1 MGGLESVFIPALSGY
16 VYHRT
21 SYKLRSQINRESG
34 YHVLFR
40 SAVIGIFSYPVA
52 YLVTW
57 FLFSHLPNYAAT
69 NFPFLAGWIPSGSI
83 PTSFF
88 PFLTGWISIGLCW
101 CVASIKNRRS
111 DKEEVEAG
119 VAAEM
124 GDFLSLLMRDCNKR
138 DKMMEIT
145 LKNRKVYV
153 GLPISSPGPRLSTD
167 QFIRILPFMSGYRD
181 EESLESHFNTYYEW
195 VSEPGDD
202 RYLKNVLNLDAGDFA
217 VTIARKEIVS
227 ARIFDEEVYVRFI
240 TGKWQ

>member
-1 MGGLESVFIPALSGY
+1 
-16 VYHRT
+16 
-21 SYKLRSQINRESG
+21 
-34 YHVLFR
+34 
-40 SAVIGIFSYPVA
+40 
-52 YLVTW
+52 
-57 FLFSHLPNYAAT
+57 
-69 NFPFLAGWIPSGSI
+69 
-83 PTSFF
+83 
-88 PFLTGWISIGLCW
+88 
-101 CVASIKNRRS
+101 
-111 DKEEVEAG
+111 
-119 VAAEM
+119 M

-138 DKMMEIT
+138 NKMMEIT

-202 RYLKNVLNLDAGDFA
+202 RYLKNVLDLDTGDFA

-240 TGKWQ
+240 TGEWQ

>member
-21 SYKLRSQINRESG
+21 SYKFRSQINRESG

-52 YLVTW
+52 YLVAW
-57 FLFSHLPNYAAT
+57 LLLFHLPDFAAT
-69 NFPFLAGWIPSGSI
+69 NFPFLADWIPNVSI
-83 PTSFF
+83 LTSYF

-111 DKEEVEAG
+111 DKEEVEAE

-181 EESLESHFNTYYEW
+181 EETLESHFNTNYEW

-202 RYLKNVLNLDAGDFA
+202 RYLKNVLNLDTGDFA